1 MGIRDISSDLS
12 YNEHERNLTAALMN
26 GPLIFSDAAAA
37 AGCDEYNFNTARL
50 ENEGIIIRCALTPT
64 DMMHIKG
71 DFSDKDKP
79 EDLDIKMSMLL
90 MQFLFPNEK
99 INKMKT
105 RKGVNVEAQSIK
117 SSLKDLTILL
127 SGNCFSRIVMD
138 QRNFQSL
145 ATLLSYCTSLLAY
158 QFTPNNKYT
167 LPND

>member
-1 MGIRDISSDLS
+1 MTFYHASPVKNISVLEPRVSNHNIPLIYFSDKRENVLAVGKNLGI
-12 YNEHERNLTAALMN
+12 YNE
-26 GPLIFSDAAAA
+26 
-37 AGCDEYNFNTARL
+37 NT
-50 ENEGIIIRCALTPT
+50 
-64 DMMHIKG
+64 IKG

-127 SGNCFSRIVMD
+127 SGTCFSRIVKD
-138 QRNFQSL
+138 QRNL
-145 ATLLSYCTSLLAY
+145 HITSLLITNTCY
-158 QFTPNNKYT
+158 VK
-167 LPND
+167 